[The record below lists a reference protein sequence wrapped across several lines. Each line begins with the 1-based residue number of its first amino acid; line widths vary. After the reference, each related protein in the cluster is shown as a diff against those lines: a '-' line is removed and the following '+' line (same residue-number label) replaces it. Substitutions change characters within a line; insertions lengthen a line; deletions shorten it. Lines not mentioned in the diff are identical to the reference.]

1 MREKKYFNIKRYR
14 WVISYYNEQLRT
26 KIRWMSMSNN
36 TEQTIIWISF
46 DLDIIRENLELKSDI
61 DKP

>member
-1 MREKKYFNIKRYR
+1 
-14 WVISYYNEQLRT
+14 
-26 KIRWMSMSNN
+26 MSNN

-46 DLDIIRENLELKSDI
+46 DLVIIRENLELKSDI